1 MPREGAASLLPGA
14 LTGLGCSLAPP
25 RTGPCAAPLSINRT
39 PVRPL
44 ISVATVMMMM
54 MATITVVVP
63 YPRRDVLRF
72 IFSIIAPPFLRTPAC
87 VVDCSLLAP
96 FGMMITI
103 IIIPPMSV
111 PLIRGSCGPENG
123 LVLSGPRSCPFVTG
137 RRRLAPSFRRDS
149 QCVCVHLSLPAR
161 D

>member
-1 MPREGAASLLPGA
+1 MM
-14 LTGLGCSLAPP
+14 
-25 RTGPCAAPLSINRT
+25 
-39 PVRPL
+39 
-44 ISVATVMMMM
+44 MMMM
-54 MATITVVVP
+54 MAPIVVP
-63 YPRRDVLRF
+63 CPRRDVLHF
-72 IFSIIAPPFLRTPAC
+72 IFSIIVPSFLRTPAC
-87 VVDCSLLAP
+87 SVDCSLPAP
-96 FGMMITI
+96 FGMIIT

-111 PLIRGSCGPENG
+111 PLIRGSCGPESG